1 MDPIFD
7 SRPDSL
13 LQCLDEDGELALE
26 LVYDYHDRVDDE
38 WEAELAAKALKSAK
52 KEKKRKRKHPRKSPT
67 ASNFMKMNRETGEM
81 ERMLPED
88 STWYT
93 LYVANAPSTP
103 RQLMKFR
110 RRARMPYQ
118 KYLELVE
125 DAREGDWFP
134 NVGKPDAT
142 GRPGAP
148 LELLVLGALRYLGR
162 GWTFD
167 DIEEATAI
175 SEETNRRFLHE
186 FIRVGATIMYDKYV
200 VAPTTAA
207 EAEEHMHEFEEA
219 GFPGCPLSS
228 DGTHVVGEKIQ
239 ARLKNQHIGGKE
251 SHTARAYNTS
261 VNHRRRIL
269 FSTRGSPSSWN
280 DKTLVLFGS
289 FLAVMYGGSVLSDVK
304 FDLQDYDESG
314 EVITV
319 LALAKDGL
327 PTKWPGTYNE
337 SGWSRWLESMRK
349 DAECAFVIT
358 KGRFRILKTGIRL
371 HGVEAIDHVWATCCA
386 LHNFLLEA
394 DGLNERW
401 EEGVKSDREGPM
413 EDHDEADVPLIFQRV
428 RGGTVHTD
436 FSGMGNGGD
445 ESPPGEAFGT
455 ERSGGSTAPNS
466 RGSAT
471 SPAGGEASAIVGSAG
486 ASASGRKEVRM
497 MEFETFRQKLV
508 THFSIKWE
516 RKEIKWPSRNGVME

>member
-1 MDPIFD
+1 MDPTFD

-228 DGTHVVGEKIQ
+228 DGTHVVGE
-239 ARLKNQHIGGKE
+239 R
-251 SHTARAYNTS
+251 
-261 VNHRRRIL
+261 
-269 FSTRGSPSSWN
+269 
-280 DKTLVLFGS
+280 
-289 FLAVMYGGSVLSDVK
+289 
-304 FDLQDYDESG
+304 
-314 EVITV
+314 
-319 LALAKDGL
+319 
-327 PTKWPGTYNE
+327 
-337 SGWSRWLESMRK
+337 SRP
-349 DAECAFVIT
+349 D
-358 KGRFRILKTGIRL
+358 
-371 HGVEAIDHVWATCCA
+371 
-386 LHNFLLEA
+386 
-394 DGLNERW
+394 
-401 EEGVKSDREGPM
+401 
-413 EDHDEADVPLIFQRV
+413 
-428 RGGTVHTD
+428 
-436 FSGMGNGGD
+436 
-445 ESPPGEAFGT
+445 
-455 ERSGGSTAPNS
+455 
-466 RGSAT
+466 
-471 SPAGGEASAIVGSAG
+471 
-486 ASASGRKEVRM
+486 
-497 MEFETFRQKLV
+497 
-508 THFSIKWE
+508 
-516 RKEIKWPSRNGVME
+516 